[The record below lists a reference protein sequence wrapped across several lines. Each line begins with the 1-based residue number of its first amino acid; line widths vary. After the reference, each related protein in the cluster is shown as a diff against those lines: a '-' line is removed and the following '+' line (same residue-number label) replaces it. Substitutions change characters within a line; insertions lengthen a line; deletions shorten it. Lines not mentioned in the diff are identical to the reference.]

1 MHFLPFCFVALASAL
16 PKPQAKEPPK
26 TTTASAFSTGTKGL
40 PLKTDVDNSGGS
52 GPYHAALFTDPSLPK
67 HTIYAPATPPPAD
80 IKLPVI
86 VWGNGLCAATGTFF
100 YNFLMEVAS
109 HGFIVIADG
118 APAAASTSTSAASS
132 ASSGG
137 TLSSLLGSLQ
147 MLSSGISTAKD
158 QLDAVKWVVQGDKT
172 KRFGNVDVENIAAAG
187 QSCGGILCEFP
198 RFPNQVMRYTFVDV
212 VGG

>member
-1 MHFLPFCFVALASAL
+1 MRFLTLCLASFALAVPL
-16 PKPQAKEPPK
+16 PQAKEPPK

-52 GPYHAALFTDPSLPK
+52 GPYHAALFTDPTLPK
-67 HTIYAPATPPPAD
+67 HTIYAPATPPTN

-100 YNFLMEVAS
+100 YNFLMEIAS

-118 APAAASTSTSAASS
+118 APAAASSSTSTSSS
-132 ASSGG
+132 GGG

-147 MLSSGISTAKD
+147 MLSSGVSTAKD
-158 QLDAVKWVVQGDKT
+158 QLDAVKWVVQSEKT
-172 KRFGNVDVENIAAAG
+172 AKYGNVDLENIAAAG
-187 QSCGGILCEFP
+187 QSCGGIMCKLKWHQFSG
-198 RFPNQVMRYTFVDV
+198 
-212 VGG
+212 VGLLMIV

>member
-1 MHFLPFCFVALASAL
+1 MYFLTLCLASFAFAVPL
-16 PKPQAKEPPK
+16 PQAKEPPK

-52 GPYHAALFTDPSLPK
+52 GPYHAALFTDPTLPK
-67 HTIYAPATPPPAD
+67 HTIYAPATPPTN

-100 YNFLMEVAS
+100 NNFLMEIAS

-118 APAAASTSTSAASS
+118 APAAASSSTSTSSS
-132 ASSGG
+132 GGG

-158 QLDAVKWVVQGDKT
+158 QLDAVKWVVQSDKT
-172 KRFGNVDVENIAAAG
+172 AKYGNVDLDNIAAAG
-187 QSCGGILCEFP
+187 QSCGGIMCKL
-198 RFPNQVMRYTFVDV
+198 RW
-212 VGG
+212 

>member
-1 MHFLPFCFVALASAL
+1 MYFLTLCLASFAFAVPL
-16 PKPQAKEPPK
+16 PQAKEPPK

-52 GPYHAALFTDPSLPK
+52 GPY
-67 HTIYAPATPPPAD
+67 APATPPTN

-100 YNFLMEVAS
+100 NNFLMEIAS

-118 APAAASTSTSAASS
+118 APAAASSSTSTSSS
-132 ASSGG
+132 GGG
-137 TLSSLLGSLQ
+137 TLSSLPGSLQ

-158 QLDAVKWVVQGDKT
+158 QLDAVKWVVQSDKT
-172 KRFGNVDVENIAAAG
+172 AKYGNVDLDNIAAAG
-187 QSCGGILCEFP
+187 QSCGGIMCKL
-198 RFPNQVMRYTFVDV
+198 RW
-212 VGG
+212 